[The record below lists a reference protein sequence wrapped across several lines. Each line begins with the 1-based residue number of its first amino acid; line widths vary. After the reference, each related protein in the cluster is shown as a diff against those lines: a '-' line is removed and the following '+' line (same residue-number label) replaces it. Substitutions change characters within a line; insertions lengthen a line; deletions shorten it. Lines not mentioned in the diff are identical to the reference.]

1 VTRRTFEKKNFLE
14 NSKKRKNPENATD
27 KIFTEIKTEN
37 LEIIES
43 SILGLFLCP

>member
-14 NSKKRKNPENATD
+14 NPRKRKNPENATD
-27 KIFTEIKTEN
+27 TTLTDIKIEN

-43 SILGLFLCP
+43 SY